1 MVGIITLEDV
11 VEELLQEE
19 IYDKAD
25 RDLECSRHVVRR
37 WKDFVRRR
45 RRRMRRLGEERK
57 FAFPLADEVTRLLG

>member
-19 IYDKAD
+19 IYNKAD
-25 RDLECSRHVVRR
+25 RDLECSRHTVRR
-37 WKDFVRRR
+37 WKDFVRR

>member
-19 IYDKAD
+19 IYDKAN
-25 RDLECSRHVVRR
+25 RDLECSRHAVRR

-45 RRRMRRLGEERK
+45 RRMRRSGEEQK
-57 FAFPLADEVTRLLG
+57 FAVPLADEVTRLLG